1 MKQGWIDDDRLTSIP
16 REKLE
21 RLKYLADSTDATDR
35 THQIQILTAMIRN
48 PDRLKLNFTEKEI
61 DLLMSVLQEYAS
73 PKELAMLSQAMRM
86 FQKSSF

>member
-48 PDRLKLNFTEKEI
+48 PDRLKLNFTKKEI

-73 PKELAMLSQAMRM
+73 PKELAKLSQAMRM

>member
-35 THQIQILTAMIRN
+35 THKIQILTAMIRN
-48 PDRLKLNFTEKEI
+48 PDRLKLNFTKKEI

>member
-1 MKQGWIDDDRLTSIP
+1 MKQGWIDDKRLAEIP

-35 THQIQILTAMIRN
+35 ARQMQILTKMIKN
-48 PDRLKLNFTEKEI
+48 PASMKLNFTQKEL

-73 PKELAMLSQAMRM
+73 PKELALLSRAMRM
-86 FQKSSF
+86 FQQSNS

>member
-1 MKQGWIDDDRLTSIP
+1 MKKGWIDDPRLTDIS

-35 THQIQILTAMIRN
+35 ARQMKTLTAMIKN
-48 PDRLKLNFTEKEI
+48 PRSLKLDFTKSEL

-73 PKELAMLSQAMRM
+73 PKELALLSQAMRM
-86 FQKSSF
+86 FQKSSV

>member
-48 PDRLKLNFTEKEI
+48 PDRRKLNFTKKEI
-61 DLLMSVLQEYAS
+61 DLLMSVFQEYAS
-73 PKELAMLSQAMRM
+73 PTVLAMLSQAMRM

>member
-1 MKQGWIDDDRLTSIP
+1 MKKGWIDDQRLAGIP

-35 THQIQILTAMIRN
+35 TRQMQILTSMVKN
-48 PDRLKLNFTEKEI
+48 PGSLKLNFTKSEL

-73 PKELAMLSQAMRM
+73 PKELALLSQAMRM
-86 FQKSSF
+86 FQKSSV

>member
-16 REKLE
+16 RAKLE

-48 PDRLKLNFTEKEI
+48 PDRLKLNFTKKEI

>member
-21 RLKYLADSTDATDR
+21 RLKYLADSTDATDS
-35 THQIQILTAMIRN
+35 THKMQILTAMIRN
-48 PDRLKLNFTEKEI
+48 PDRLKLNFTKKEI

>member
-1 MKQGWIDDDRLTSIP
+1 MKQGWIEDKRLAEIP

-21 RLKYLADSTDATDR
+21 RLKYLADTTDATER

-48 PDRLKLNFTEKEI
+48 PERLKLNFTKNEI

>member
-1 MKQGWIDDDRLTSIP
+1 MKQGLIDDKRLADIS

-35 THQIQILTAMIRN
+35 THQIQILTAMFRN
-48 PDRLKLNFTEKEI
+48 PDSLKLNFTKKEI

-86 FQKSSF
+86 FHKSTF